1 MRRQVWIPLALGIV
15 ATYIFLDRRA
25 TRYAA
30 EYDEWERA
38 ADRTDLWGSKQ
49 RIAGTGRDLLGK
61 VKEAVGRITGDD
73 DLADRGVADQI
84 AGAIQD
90 TAGKA
95 ANAASDTIREFN
107 RHEY

>member
-30 EYDEWERA
+30 EYDELDTA
-38 ADRTDLWGSKQ
+38 ADRASLWGSKQ
-49 RIAGTGRDLLGK
+49 RVAGTGRDLLGRA
-61 VKEAVGRITGDD
+61 KEGVGRITGND
-73 DLADRGVADQI
+73 DLAGEGAVDQV
-84 AGAIQD
+84 AGAVQN

-95 ANAASDTIREFN
+95 AHVASDTIREFN
-107 RHEY
+107 RY